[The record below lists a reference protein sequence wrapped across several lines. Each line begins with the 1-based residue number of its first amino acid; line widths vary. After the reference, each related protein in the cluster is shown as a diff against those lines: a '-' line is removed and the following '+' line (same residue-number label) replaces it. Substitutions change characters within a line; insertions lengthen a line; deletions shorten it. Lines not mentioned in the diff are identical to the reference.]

1 MTITFFCLTIIF
13 EGIWVFLVAHIDE
26 DYKEKIVSHWGALAT
41 LILALVL
48 LVAVDSLLFFH
59 CYLIF

>member
-1 MTITFFCLTIIF
+1 
-13 EGIWVFLVAHIDE
+13 VFLVAHIDE